1 MFKDLEEIAAMQM
14 YLGTDHFRQ
23 QGKANAEV
31 PEAEL
36 SLACSGEGKEADVAE
51 VEEEEEE

>member
-23 QGKANAEV
+23 GGKANAEV

-36 SLACSGEGKEADVAE
+36 SLVCSGEGKEADVAE

>member
-1 MFKDLEEIAAMQM
+1 MAAMWK

-23 QGKANAEV
+23 RGKANAEA

-51 VEEEEEE
+51 VEEE